1 MSPLATGQSATLA
14 TADHDGVLVVA
25 LDRPPANAMNRQLI
39 HDLAGLFEHL
49 RARPDAPPIVLTG
62 QGERFFSAGG
72 DIKELEGAH
81 AGEIE
86 IRMREFHALLVA
98 MDRYP
103 RPVVSAINGHCVGG
117 GMEVA
122 VFSDSVLAVSSAR
135 FGFPEINHG
144 LLPADK
150 GIQRANQVLGVRV
163 TRRIILSG
171 ELFDAQHAVDIGLVD
186 ELVTD
191 PGELIPVAVA
201 TARTAGSKAPVLY
214 GALKSSVNDADD
226 VRDEASLQRTLR
238 AAAAYFDDPV
248 ARELRQRWSGRRAPA
263 AKVQSC

>member
-1 MSPLATGQSATLA
+1 MSAPATGQSATLD

-25 LDRPPANAMNRQLI
+25 LDRPPANAMNRRLI
-39 HDLAGLFEHL
+39 HDLAGLFEQL

-62 QGERFFSAGG
+62 KGERFFSGGG
-72 DIKELEGAH
+72 DIKELEGAL

-122 VFSDSVLAVSSAR
+122 LFSDSVLAVNSAR

-150 GIQRANQVLGVRV
+150 ESNEPTGC
-163 TRRIILSG
+163 SG
-171 ELFDAQHAVDIGLVD
+171 CAS
-186 ELVTD
+186 
-191 PGELIPVAVA
+191 PGESSCRVSFSTRSTLSTSASID
-201 TARTAGSKAPVLY
+201 RTRLRSQ
-214 GALKSSVNDADD
+214 GA
-226 VRDEASLQRTLR
+226 
-238 AAAAYFDDPV
+238 DP
-248 ARELRQRWSGRRAPA
+248 RGRRDGAAPPA
-263 AKVQSC
+263 RRLRCSMVP